1 METAN
6 EELDNLW
13 KTALAEIELEVSRA
27 NFATWFQNTLILD
40 KEDGVII
47 VGVPNGFT
55 KEWLSTKYNK
65 FIIKVL
71 RKISPEVKSVDY
83 VISSQPSA
91 LLKKN
96 KKREAEDVAAASKE
110 SQMEITEIYIDPEAN
125 LNPRY
130 TFDNFIVGSFNE
142 LAYSAGIAITKNLG
156 TAYNPLFV
164 YGGVGL
170 GKTHLLQA
178 IGNEVKKNNREAKVQ
193 YITSEKFTLDFVNSV
208 QNNTPNIFKEK
219 YRKYDL
225 LIVDDIQFFSRKEKT
240 QEEFFHVFNAIYGKN
255 KQIIFSSDR
264 PPKQIE
270 GLEERL
276 RSRFESGMIVDI
288 NQPEFESRLA
298 ILKAKSELKGI
309 TLEMEILEYIAS
321 AISENI
327 RELEGALN
335 SIIGQIKMMGKVL
348 TLNDVKEIL
357 KKNAKPKKIVS
368 VNQLIKFVCDF
379 YSIEERHL
387 FEKTRR
393 KDVVIPRQI
402 AMYLLR
408 EDFNSSYPFIGQKFG
423 GKDHTTVIHAYE
435 KISLLLKSEGKI
447 RDEVEQIRKIIY
459 DSV

>member
-1 METAN
+1 MN
-6 EELDNLW
+6 EELESLW
-13 KTALAEIELEVSRA
+13 KSALAEIELEVSRA
-27 NFATWFQNTLILD
+27 NFATWFQNTLVID
-40 KEDGVII
+40 KNDGVIVI
-47 VGVPNGFT
+47 GVPNGFT

-65 FIIKVL
+65 SIIRVL
-71 RKISPEVKSVDY
+71 RNLSPEVKNVEY
-83 VISSQPSA
+83 IISSSPAVIAKKAKRAEEEASSSA
-91 LLKKN
+91 S
-96 KKREAEDVAAASKE
+96 AKE
-110 SQMEITEIYIDPEAN
+110 TQMEIAELYIDPEAN

-178 IGNEVKKNNREAKVQ
+178 IGNEVKRANPNYKVQ
-193 YITSEKFTLDFVNSV
+193 YITSEKFTLDYVNSV
-208 QNNTPNIFKEK
+208 QSNTPNIFKEK

-225 LIVDDIQFFSRKEKT
+225 LIVDDIQFFSGKEKT
-240 QEEFFHVFNAIYGKN
+240 QEEFFHVFNTIYGKN

-264 PPKQIE
+264 APKQIE

-276 RSRFESGMIVDI
+276 RSRFESGMMVDI
-288 NQPEFESRLA
+288 TQPEFESRLA
-298 ILKAKSELKGI
+298 ILKAKTEMKSVALQ
-309 TLEMEILEYIAS
+309 MEILEYIAS
-321 AISENI
+321 AVQDNI

-335 SIIGQIKMMGKVL
+335 SIVGHIKMMNKSL
-348 TLNDVKEIL
+348 TLNEVKEII
-357 KKNAKPKKIVS
+357 KKNAKPKKIVT
-368 VNQLIKFVCDF
+368 VNQLIKSICDF
-379 YSIEERHL
+379 YCIEERHL

-393 KDVVIPRQI
+393 KDVVMPRQV

-435 KISLLLKSEGKI
+435 KISALIKGEGKTKEEI
-447 RDEVEQIRKIIY
+447 EQLRKIIY
-459 DSV
+459 ESV

>member
-1 METAN
+1 MEKIN
-6 EELDNLW
+6 EELDTLW
-13 KTALAEIELEVSRA
+13 KNALAEIELEVSRA
-27 NFATWFQNTLILD
+27 NFATWFQNTIAID
-40 KEDGVII
+40 KNDGTIV

-55 KEWLSTKYNK
+55 KEWLSVKYNK

-71 RKISPEVKSVDY
+71 RKISPEIKNVEY
-83 VISSQPSA
+83 VISSVQAA
-91 LLKKN
+91 LDKKTKKKGAVVGTLDN
-96 KKREAEDVAAASKE
+96 KDN
-110 SQMEITEIYIDPEAN
+110 QMEMVEFHIDPEAN

-130 TFDNFIVGSFNE
+130 TFENFIVGSFNE

-178 IGNEVKKNNREAKVQ
+178 IGNEVKKANPNIKVQ
-193 YITSEKFTLDFVNSV
+193 YITSEKFTLDYVNSV
-208 QNNTPNIFKEK
+208 QSNTPNLFKEK

-225 LIVDDIQFFSRKEKT
+225 LIVDDIQFFSGKEKT
-240 QEEFFHVFNAIYGKN
+240 QEEFFHVFNTIYGKN

-288 NQPEFESRLA
+288 MQPEFESRLA
-298 ILKAKSELKGI
+298 ILKAKTELKNI
-309 TLEMEILEYIAS
+309 ALEMEILEYIAS
-321 AISENI
+321 AIQDNI

-335 SIIGQIKMMGKVL
+335 SIVGQIKMMGKNL
-348 TLNDVKEIL
+348 SLNEVKEII
-357 KKNAKPKKIVS
+357 KKNAKPKKLVT
-368 VNQLIKFVCDF
+368 VNQLIKCICDF

-393 KDVVIPRQI
+393 KDVVAPRQI

-435 KISLLLKSEGKI
+435 KISNLIKTGNKVK
-447 RDEVEQIRKIIY
+447 DEIEQIRKIIY
-459 DSV
+459 LLT

>member
-1 METAN
+1 METIN
-6 EELDNLW
+6 EELESLW
-13 KTALAEIELEVSRA
+13 KSALAEIELEVSRA
-27 NFATWFQNTLILD
+27 NFATWFQNTIIID
-40 KEDGVII
+40 KSDGVIV

-55 KEWLSTKYNK
+55 KEWLSAKYHK
-65 FIIKVL
+65 FIVKIL
-71 RKISPEVKSVDY
+71 RKMSPEVKSVEY
-83 VISSQPSA
+83 IILSNSA
-91 LLKKN
+91 EILKKN
-96 KKREAEDVAAASKE
+96 KRKEDGSSSAPAKE
-110 SQMEITEIYIDPEAN
+110 GQMEIAEICIDPEAN

-142 LAYSAGIAITKNLG
+142 LAYSAGIAVTKNLG

-178 IGNEVKKNNREAKVQ
+178 IGNEVKKNNRDAKVQ

-208 QNNTPNIFKEK
+208 QSNTPNIFKEK

-225 LIVDDIQFFSRKEKT
+225 LIVDDIQFFSKKEKT
-240 QEEFFHVFNAIYGKN
+240 QEEFFHVFNTIYGKN

-288 NQPEFESRLA
+288 TQPEFESRLA
-298 ILKAKSELKGI
+298 ILKAKSELKNI
-309 TLEMEILEYIAS
+309 ALEMEVLEYIAS
-321 AISENI
+321 AVSDNI

-335 SIIGQIKMMGKVL
+335 SIVGQIKMMGKTL
-348 TLNDVKEIL
+348 TLNDIKEII
-357 KKNAKPKKIVS
+357 KKNAKPKKMVS
-368 VNQLIKFVCDF
+368 INQLIKFVCDF

-393 KDVVIPRQI
+393 KDVVIPRQV

-435 KISLLLKSEGKI
+435 KISALIKNEGKI
-447 RDEVEQIRKIIY
+447 KEEIDQLRKIIY
-459 DSV
+459 EAV